1 MTNYYEN
8 QPRWGQEFNFIR
20 EVRP

>member
-8 QPRWGQEFNFIR
+8 QPR
-20 EVRP
+20 